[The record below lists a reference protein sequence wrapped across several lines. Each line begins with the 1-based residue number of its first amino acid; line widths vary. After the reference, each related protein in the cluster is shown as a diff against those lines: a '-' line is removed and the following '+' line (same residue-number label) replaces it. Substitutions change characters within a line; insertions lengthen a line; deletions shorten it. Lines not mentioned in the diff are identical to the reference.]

1 MKRSDNP
8 FLRVL
13 RREAERMTS
22 RRLYFGVCIVLPLF
36 CAVFM
41 NTIFGDGMME
51 RIPVG
56 IVDLDETATSRSIA
70 RAVAALPT
78 TRVTQ
83 RFADAPAARQALR
96 SKRIYAYVTIPRDF
110 ESDLLGG
117 RPAVLPYYYHYALL
131 SVGTEIHAALESLL
145 ATAGAAPL
153 AEAGEAVGTSEAR
166 MESILLPVAMQ
177 AHPIGNP
184 ALDYAVYL
192 SDPFFFVL
200 LQVLVLLVTAYALGS
215 EIKFGTAREW
225 LAAADG
231 NIFVAVT
238 AKLLPYTAIF
248 VAMGL
253 LGNYLAFG
261 PGHIPHGAGF
271 LALDL
276 YAALF
281 FVATQALGVLLF
293 ALFPVL
299 SLAISVVSMTGSL
312 GATLAGITF
321 PVENMY
327 RPVYLL
333 SFLFPIRHF
342 ALIDRTLLYGGGGF
356 ADCWPHVA
364 ALLLFPAAALLPLV
378 HLKRAVLSGRYERIE

>member
-131 SVGTEIHAALESLL
+131 SVGTEIHA
-145 ATAGAAPL
+145 
-153 AEAGEAVGTSEAR
+153 R
-166 MESILLPVAMQ
+166 
-177 AHPIGNP
+177 
-184 ALDYAVYL
+184 
-192 SDPFFFVL
+192 
-200 LQVLVLLVTAYALGS
+200 
-215 EIKFGTAREW
+215 
-225 LAAADG
+225 
-231 NIFVAVT
+231 
-238 AKLLPYTAIF
+238 
-248 VAMGL
+248 
-253 LGNYLAFG
+253 
-261 PGHIPHGAGF
+261 
-271 LALDL
+271 
-276 YAALF
+276 
-281 FVATQALGVLLF
+281 
-293 ALFPVL
+293 
-299 SLAISVVSMTGSL
+299 
-312 GATLAGITF
+312 
-321 PVENMY
+321 
-327 RPVYLL
+327 
-333 SFLFPIRHF
+333 
-342 ALIDRTLLYGGGGF
+342 
-356 ADCWPHVA
+356 
-364 ALLLFPAAALLPLV
+364 
-378 HLKRAVLSGRYERIE
+378 